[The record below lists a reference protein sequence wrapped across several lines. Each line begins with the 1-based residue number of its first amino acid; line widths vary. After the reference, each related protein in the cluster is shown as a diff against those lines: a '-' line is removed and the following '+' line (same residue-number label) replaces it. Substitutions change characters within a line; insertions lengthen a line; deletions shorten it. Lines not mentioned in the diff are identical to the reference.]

1 MGSAVT
7 VGQVCQSV
15 RANAVRVVGVAPDA
29 PAAKVVQ
36 GQSVAGVQGDDSA
49 DFPIP
54 QDRVQGGRH
63 IVPKLLAAAEWKLI
77 GHVAGHDVS
86 LVVVARTPIL
96 TRVIDV
102 LPSRL
107 SAGTGRLCAA
117 PTGSKVSRRVAH
129 ALRPGVG

>member
-7 VGQVCQSV
+7 IGQVCESV
-15 RANAVRVVGVAPDA
+15 RADTVLFVGVAPDA

-36 GQSVAGVQGDDSA
+36 GQGVASVQGDDSA
-49 DFPIP
+49 DLPIP
-54 QDRVQGGRH
+54 QDRVQSGRH

-96 TRVIDV
+96 ARVIDV

-107 SAGTGRLCAA
+107 
-117 PTGSKVSRRVAH
+117 
-129 ALRPGVG
+129 